1 MKEKVALVIEETD
14 SGAES
19 VSRNAPE
26 ELSSS
31 SASSAGRGRRVL
43 FLDDDIRRAEVFLA
57 LCPEAVWVE
66 TARACIDR
74 LAEPWDEVHLDHDLG
89 GERYVDVNR
98 DDCGMA
104 VVRWLCAEPRP
115 HLADA
120 RFFIHSHHLAAASLM
135 VQCLLQAGHA
145 AEFRPFGYDLVDL
158 LAFEEA
164 STPRGPAPEAAE
176 AEGLARRW
184 RRRVAS
190 LLSRLRRGT

>member
-1 MKEKVALVIEETD
+1 MIHETCSGTESVPRETPEETA
-14 SGAES
+14 SH
-19 VSRNAPE
+19 
-26 ELSSS
+26 
-31 SASSAGRGRRVL
+31 SASSARRGRRIL

-57 LCPEAVWVE
+57 MCPEAVWVE
-66 TARACIDR
+66 TARACIDL

-158 LAFEEA
+158 LAFEDDP
-164 STPRGPAPEAAE
+164 TPLGPPPKPEGAESRGWTGRWIRRLVVFFSHLRGKPE
-176 AEGLARRW
+176 
-184 RRRVAS
+184 
-190 LLSRLRRGT
+190 

>member
-1 MKEKVALVIEETD
+1 MIHEMG
-14 SGAES
+14 SGADSLPRE
-19 VSRNAPE
+19 APE
-26 ELSSS
+26 ETPSIPGS
-31 SASSAGRGRRVL
+31 SARRGRRVL

-57 LCPEAVWVE
+57 ICPEAVWVE

-89 GERYVDVNR
+89 GEQYVDVNR

-120 RFFIHSHHLAAASLM
+120 RFFIHSHHLAAASMM

-158 LAFEEA
+158 LAFEEIL
-164 STPRGPAPEAAE
+164 TPRGPGPRPPEPHGWTA
-176 AEGLARRW
+176 RW
-184 RRRVAS
+184 RRRLAEVI
-190 LLSRLRRGT
+190 SRLRRRG